1 MTRPALRTARAERA
15 ARARRTLAAPPVDL
29 ASAQAAF
36 AAEILADA
44 VVHEAAQPMQA
55 LSSILREMQALAR
68 QRAPEA
74 LERIDAL
81 TDEGGRLLDEL
92 RRLQDELRAAGSLA
106 RGERQRATYLRQ
118 EFAALAARLQPPA
131 RAMHMALRL
140 SSGDYWL
147 RIDAV
152 ALRRIVKIL
161 VANAIQHSGA
171 SSIRVRA
178 FSDGRGLLLAVRDDG
193 AGIEEARLA
202 GLFAVPAELAGPE
215 AWRARRGFGLFI
227 VRLMLARMGG
237 TLSVRTSADGT
248 TFFVHWPRQVLRAP
262 LGPTRPAGPARAMEG
277 HVIVMLDDDARALA
291 ASARLFE
298 TLGARVLTF
307 TEPLDLLAAAPRLP
321 QPPALFILDY
331 RLRDG
336 TCARVIEALRHW
348 LKEDFHCVVLTG
360 DDAVSDALAEL
371 RREVFV
377 ATKPLDDWTLA
388 HIERF
393 LRGDV
398 ERMKGGREDASG

>member
-1 MTRPALRTARAERA
+1 MRTVLRPLRSERA
-15 ARARRTLAAPPVDL
+15 ARPRRTHLAPPLDL
-29 ASAQAAF
+29 ASAHAAH
-36 AAEILADA
+36 AAEVLADA

-55 LSSILREMQALAR
+55 LSSMLREMQALAR
-68 QRAPEA
+68 QGAPEA
-74 LERIDAL
+74 LHRVDAL
-81 TDEGGRLLDEL
+81 AEEGGRLLDEL
-92 RRLQDELRAAGSLA
+92 RPLQDELRAAGALA

-131 RAMHMALRL
+131 RAMHIAL
-140 SSGDYWL
+140 SMHSDDYWL

-161 VANAIQHSGA
+161 VANAIRHSGA
-171 SSIRVRA
+171 SAIRVRA

-193 AGIEEARLA
+193 AGIDEARLA
-202 GLFAVPAELAGPE
+202 RLFSLPDALVRAQVRNGVGLY
-215 AWRARRGFGLFI
+215 I

-237 TLSVRTSADGT
+237 QLAVRTSCTGT
-248 TFFVHWPRQVLRAP
+248 TFFVHWPRQVLRSPHGAP
-262 LGPTRPAGPARAMEG
+262 RPAAPGRAMEG

-298 TLGARVLTF
+298 ALGARVLSF

-348 LKEDFHCVVLTG
+348 LKDDFHCVVLTG

-371 RREVFV
+371 RREVYV

-393 LRGDV
+393 LRG
-398 ERMKGGREDASG
+398 EIARMAGGRDDASG